1 MVIRNLKPAR
11 IVHKYRCTI
20 AAGFFIYLKCEG
32 ELTMRPVHSADIR
45 KKYSW
50 RVIKRIIRLFFF
62 WKTRKRM
69 LRISWLALLNK
80 GASRKNHYIPYIV
93 NRQKDFP
100 VSVLIGKRR
109 CSGYLRRRSLTEE

>member
-1 MVIRNLKPAR
+1 MRL
-11 IVHKYRCTI
+11 VHRVD
-20 AAGFFIYLKCEG
+20 F
-32 ELTMRPVHSADIR
+32 S

-62 WKTRKRM
+62 WKTRKIM
-69 LRISWLALLNK
+69 LRVSWLALFNK
-80 GASRKNHYIPYIV
+80 GANRQNHSIPYIV

-109 CSGYLRRRSLTEE
+109 CSGYLRRRSLTED

>member
-1 MVIRNLKPAR
+1 
-11 IVHKYRCTI
+11 
-20 AAGFFIYLKCEG
+20 
-32 ELTMRPVHSADIR
+32 MRLMHRVDFR

-62 WKTRKRM
+62 WKTRKLM
-69 LRISWLALLNK
+69 LRVSWLALLNK
-80 GASRKNHYIPYIV
+80 AASRKNHYIPYIV

-100 VSVLIGKRR
+100 VRVLIGKRR

>member
-1 MVIRNLKPAR
+1 
-11 IVHKYRCTI
+11 
-20 AAGFFIYLKCEG
+20 
-32 ELTMRPVHSADIR
+32 MRLMHRVDFR